1 MKQPSQRQL
10 RVSELIRHA
19 ISDILVRGE
28 LRDPT
33 LDGVV
38 ITIPEIRMSP
48 DLKIAEIFVM
58 PLGGAKQDKIVT
70 ALTDNRKRFR
80 GLLAKRINLKY
91 MPDVRFHLDNRFDE
105 ADKIDVL
112 LNSPRVKQ
120 DLERPSDEDLDD
132 SALGH
137 QDLQDRG

>member
-58 PLGGAKQDKIVT
+58 PLGGTHQDKIVT

-120 DLERPSDEDLDD
+120 DLERSSDEDLDE
-132 SALGH
+132 SSLGH